1 MAFNDYK
8 QILIHTFF
16 LCHSK
21 QRHNISFGIFS
32 MWLKTE
38 EKNTTVDR
46 AEKRQAV
53 RKR

>member
-1 MAFNDYK
+1 MAFNDYI
-8 QILIHTFF
+8 QPM
-16 LCHSK
+16 CHAK

-32 MWLKTE
+32 MWLKNE
-38 EKNTTVDR
+38 DKNTTVDR